1 MLKIWA
7 RLLCASRPII
17 GHPFAFSIVFWYNHG
32 MPKKCDI
39 GHTFLDNKSLSNSDK
54 TDILDIWDMA
64 GKNIFARKHY
74 ESAKI
79 NQRFSG
85 HYERPKINQ
94 GFSA

>member
-54 TDILDIWDMA
+54 TDILDISGRA
-64 GKNIFARKHY
+64 GKNVFAPRHY
-74 ESAKI
+74 E
-79 NQRFSG
+79 G
-85 HYERPKINQ
+85 TKINQ
-94 GFSA
+94 GFSGHYEGAKINQGFSV

>member
-1 MLKIWA
+1 
-7 RLLCASRPII
+7 
-17 GHPFAFSIVFWYNHG
+17 

-39 GHTFLDNKSLSNSDK
+39 GHTSLINKSLGDSDK
-54 TDILDIWDMA
+54 TDILDISGRA

-85 HYERPKINQ
+85 HYEGAKINQ
-94 GFSA
+94 GFSV